1 MFMYRFKVY
10 TSKGIKYVD
19 NVTCPLNAEGVI
31 KKLCGQDTEV
41 YDFKEIDDYEYS
53 EDEDEYIQDLQ

>member
-1 MFMYRFKVY
+1 MYRFKVY

-53 EDEDEYIQDLQ
+53 GDEDEYIQDMQ

>member
-1 MFMYRFKVY
+1 MYRFKVY